1 MARPLLTLLAASA
14 WLCVHAHPE
23 IDEGLQ
29 RLNAAIAARPRDAGL
44 LIERGEL
51 YARHEDWISAEAN
64 YLRAA
69 ELSPSHPRLPIAR
82 GALELAAGRP
92 REAIRL
98 LDGFVT
104 AHPGNVEALVI
115 RARARALLPD
125 RPGAAADYTAAL
137 ATSSQPYPELY
148 LERAAVLE
156 PAAALLSLEEGMA
169 RLGPALVLQMRAV
182 ALEESLGR
190 IDQAAARLDQIA
202 SVSERKEGWL
212 RRRGDLLARAGR
224 SQEARATYAAAL
236 ASLRTL
242 PAWLQ
247 ASPEVMRLAADLERL
262 STP

>member
-1 MARPLLTLLAASA
+1 MARLHLPLLAALACSCA
-14 WLCVHAHPE
+14 QAHPE

-29 RLNAAIAARPRDAGL
+29 RLNAAIAARPADADL

-51 YARHEDWISAEAN
+51 YARHEDWVSAEAN

-69 ELSPSHPRLPIAR
+69 ELAPAHPRLPIAR

-92 REAIRL
+92 RDATRL
-98 LDGFVT
+98 MDEFLST
-104 AHPGNVEALVI
+104 QPRNVEALVI
-115 RARARALLPD
+115 RARARALLSD
-125 RPGAAADYTAAL
+125 RAGAAADYTAAL

-156 PAAALLSLEEGMA
+156 PAAAVRSLDEGMA

-190 IDQAAARLDQIA
+190 IDAAAARLDQIA

-224 SQEARATYAAAL
+224 LQEARVSYAAAL
-236 ASLRTL
+236 AALQTL
-242 PAWLQ
+242 PDWLR
-247 ASPEVMRLAADLERL
+247 ASPEVMRLATDLQRL